1 MEAERGDRSPDPRGM
16 CSDPGEQG
24 CICPQGTRM
33 LLVLDLLSNPRALR
47 EPLWARSQP
56 RQDEGPGPD
65 HCDRNAHKAAL
76 GSHGMDTVSP
86 GVGGRGSRQLELW
99 VSKAVL

>member
-1 MEAERGDRSPDPRGM
+1 MEAERGDGSPDPRGM

-47 EPLWARSQP
+47 EPLWAWSQP

-65 HCDRNAHKAAL
+65 HLR
-76 GSHGMDTVSP
+76 P
-86 GVGGRGSRQLELW
+86 
-99 VSKAVL
+99 